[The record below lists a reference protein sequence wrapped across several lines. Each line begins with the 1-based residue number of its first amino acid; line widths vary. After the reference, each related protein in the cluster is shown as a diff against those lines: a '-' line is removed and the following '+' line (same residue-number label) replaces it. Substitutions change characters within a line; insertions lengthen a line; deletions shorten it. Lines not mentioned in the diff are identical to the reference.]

1 MIRFNVSSKALY
13 ATASAVS
20 KIINSKNALT
30 ILNNFRL
37 QLSGDMLSIMAGDGE
52 NFLEGR
58 LQVTG
63 AEGEGTV
70 CVDARRLTDLLKE
83 LPDLGITISI
93 DPQLNYAMTVEYS
106 NGKFNFMGF
115 NGDEFPLPEKLQD
128 DAVRYTFTAET
139 SKLIRG
145 IDNTVFAVGN
155 DELRPQMMGIL
166 WDVKPD
172 CLVFV
177 ATDTRKLVKFT
188 DSSIVPGCEGS
199 FILPLKSTVVFK
211 NVFAKDDS
219 VTVTLEEK
227 GVKFESDSFVFNS
240 RFLKGT
246 FPDYNRVI
254 PTSNP
259 YELTV
264 DRGTFQS
271 SVRRIGAFC
280 DAANGLVR
288 FSLKPDSLEMKASE
302 STFNASAWESVPCQF
317 TGEGMVI
324 GFSAPYVSEILATIN
339 SEDVVVKLSDPSRP
353 GVFVPAENK
362 PDTELLM
369 LLMPMLVTEF

>member
-1 MIRFNVSSKALY
+1 MKFNVSSKALY

-37 QLSGDMLSIMAGDGE
+37 ELSADGILSILAGDGE
-52 NFLEGR
+52 NFLEGK
-58 LQVTG
+58 LEVSDSQ
-63 AEGEGTV
+63 GEGTV
-70 CVDARRLTDLLKE
+70 CIDARRLTDLLKE
-83 LPDLGITISI
+83 LPDLGVTFTV
-93 DPQLNYAMTVEYS
+93 DPDMNYAVTVEYT
-106 NGKFNFMGF
+106 NGKFSFMGF
-115 NGDEFPLPEKLQD
+115 NGDEFPMPEKLVED
-128 DAVRYTFTAET
+128 DVRYTFTADS

-172 CLVFV
+172 ALIFV

-188 DSSIVPGCEGS
+188 DSSVAPGCEGS
-199 FILPLKSTVVFK
+199 FILPLKSTIVFK
-211 NVFAKDDS
+211 NVFSKS
-219 VTVTLEEK
+219 QPVTITLEEK
-227 GVKFESDSFVFNS
+227 GVKFESEKFVFNS

-254 PTSNP
+254 PLSNP

-264 DRGTFQS
+264 DHGSFQS
-271 SVRRIGAFC
+271 SVRRISPFC

-288 FSLKPDSLEMKASE
+288 FSIKPDSLEMKASE
-302 STFNASAWESVPCQF
+302 SSLNASAWESVPCQYS
-317 TGEGMVI
+317 GNQMII
-324 GFSAPYVSEILATIN
+324 GFSAPYISEILSVI
-339 SEDVVVKLSDPSRP
+339 SSQDVVVKLSDPSRP
-353 GVFVPAENK
+353 GVFTPSENE

>member
-1 MIRFNVSSKALY
+1 MKFNVSSKALY

-37 QLSGDMLSIMAGDGE
+37 QLDSEGTLSILAGDGE

-58 LQVTG
+58 LQVSD
-63 AEGEGTV
+63 ASGEGAV

-83 LPDLGITISI
+83 LPDLGVTVTVE
-93 DPQLNYAMTVEYS
+93 PELNYAVTVEYS
-106 NGKFNFMGF
+106 NGKFSFMGF
-115 NGDEFPLPEKLQD
+115 NGDEFPCPDELVE
-128 DAVRYTFTAET
+128 DAVRYTFTADT
-139 SKLIRG
+139 AKLIRG

-166 WDVKPD
+166 WDVKPTS
-172 CLVFV
+172 LVFV

-188 DSSIVPGCEGS
+188 DSSIAPGCEGS

-211 NVFAKDDS
+211 NVFAKDPT

-227 GVKFESDSFVFNS
+227 GVKFESDTFVFNS

-254 PTSNP
+254 PQSNP

-264 DRGTFQS
+264 DRGSFQS
-271 SVRRIGAFC
+271 SVRRISPFC

-288 FSLKPDSLEMKASE
+288 FSLRPEALEMKASE
-302 STFNASAWESVPCQF
+302 SSLNASAWESVPCQF
-317 TGEGMVI
+317 SGDNMVI
-324 GFSAPYVSEILATIN
+324 GFSAPYISEILSVIN
-339 SEDVVVKLSDPSRP
+339 SEEVVVKLSDPSRP
-353 GVFVPAENK
+353 GVFVPSENK

-369 LLMPMLVTEF
+369 LLMPMIVTEF

>member
-1 MIRFNVSSKALY
+1 MKFNVSSKALY
-13 ATASAVS
+13 STASAVS

-37 QLSGDMLSIMAGDGE
+37 ELRGDMLSIMAGDGE

-58 LQVTG
+58 LQVSD
-63 AEGEGTV
+63 ASGEGTV

-83 LPDLGITISI
+83 LPDLGVSITVE
-93 DPQLNYAMTVEYS
+93 PELNYAMTLEYS

-115 NGDEFPLPEKLQD
+115 NGMEFPLPEELNE
-128 DAVRYTFTAET
+128 DAVRYTFSAE
-139 SKLIRG
+139 SAKLIRG

-172 CLVFV
+172 SLIFV

-188 DSSIVPGCEGS
+188 DSSVQPGCEGS

-211 NVFAKDDS
+211 NVFAKDQT
-219 VTVTLEEK
+219 VKVTLEEK
-227 GVKFESDSFVFNS
+227 GVKFESENYVFNS

-254 PTSNP
+254 PQANP

-264 DRGTFQS
+264 DRVSFQS

-288 FSLKPDSLEMKASE
+288 FSIRPESLEMKASE

-324 GFSAPYVSEILATIN
+324 GFSAPYISEILGVIN
-339 SEDVVVKLSDPSRP
+339 SEEVIVKLSDPSRP